1 MAYDKEAMD
10 QAAFM
15 ARRELL
21 DRLASDDGTDIV
33 RGVQVLS
40 VWLEKYYR
48 IAGYR
53 RLCRFL
59 IQELLPKMEAG
70 EF

>member
-1 MAYDKEAMD
+1 MGYDKEVMD
-10 QAAFM
+10 QAASL

-21 DRLASDDGTDIV
+21 QRLTSDDGTDIV
-33 RGVQVLS
+33 RGVHVLS
-40 VWLEKYYR
+40 VWLKKHYR
-48 IAGYR
+48 TAGYR